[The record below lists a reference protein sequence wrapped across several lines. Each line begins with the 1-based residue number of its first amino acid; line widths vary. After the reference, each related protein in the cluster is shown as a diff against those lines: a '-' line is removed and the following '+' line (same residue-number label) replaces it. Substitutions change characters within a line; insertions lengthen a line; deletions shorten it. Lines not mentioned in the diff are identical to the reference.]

1 MNKFKFILAFFILF
15 YTVSFAYSQSVD
27 DVIDK
32 YIAAV
37 GGLEK
42 INSIKT
48 VKITAKA
55 SGMGMDIPVIMT
67 IMKPD
72 RIRIDISLQGQTMI
86 QACDGTIG
94 WGTNPFQGTKDAEKM
109 NEEQTKDMKEQAQFE
124 GQLVNY
130 KEKGS
135 TAELLGKE
143 DLEGTEAYKIKLTK
157 KDSSVSTFYLD
168 ANSYLIIKE
177 LSKRKVKEKE
187 INTSTTFGDYKSEDG
202 YTMPHSLE
210 VKSEDNAM
218 GGSQKITV
226 EKVEFN
232 VTVDESIFKMPESK

>member
-1 MNKFKFILAFFILF
+1 MKNIKYIIATFLLIFSISFV
-15 YTVSFAYSQSVD
+15 YTQTVD

-37 GGLEK
+37 GGMDK
-42 INSIKT
+42 INSIQT

-67 IMKPD
+67 IVKPD
-72 RIRIDISLQGQTMI
+72 KIRIDISLQGQTMV
-86 QACDGTIG
+86 QACDGEIG
-94 WGTNPFQGTKDAEKM
+94 WGINPFQGSKDAEKM
-109 NEEQTKDMKEQAQFE
+109 NEEQTKDLKEQAQFE

-135 TAELLGKE
+135 TAELMGKE
-143 DLEGTEAYKIKLTK
+143 DLEGTDAYKIKLTK
-157 KDSSVSTFYLD
+157 KDSSVSMFYLD

-177 LSKRKVKEKE
+177 TGKRKIKEKE

-202 YTMPHSLE
+202 YTMPHSME
-210 VKSEDNAM
+210 VKSDA
-218 GGSQKITV
+218 GGMDSQKISI

-232 VTVDESIFKMPESK
+232 VPVEDTIFKMPESK